1 MIRRGTQRGFT
12 LVEMMVVVAIV
23 AILSGLMLGLTSK
36 PYGATPRN
44 VSDQLVQ
51 TIQLAKMRAVSTRKF
66 HRVEVTGSAAT
77 SPAVPNSI
85 VLWQWSETGMARP
98 VEGICAAGVNCWQVV
113 QQLTLPRG
121 VTIVDGSLTVAI
133 AAGTVTVTPDTTTD
147 FLVDIKPDGS
157 STGGTIFITDNQ
169 DAHPWRVLVY
179 RATGSSYA
187 REGW

>member
-1 MIRRGTQRGFT
+1 MIRGHQRGFT

-23 AILSGLMLGLTSK
+23 AILAGLMIGLTSK
-36 PYGATPRN
+36 PYGANPRN

-51 TIQLAKMRAVSTRKF
+51 TLQLAKMRAVSTRKF
-66 HRVEVTGSAAT
+66 HRVEVTGSAAV

-85 VLWQWSETGMARP
+85 ILWQWTETGMTRP
-98 VEGICAAGVNCWQVV
+98 VDGICAAGVNCWQVV
-113 QQLTLPRG
+113 QQLTLPKG
-121 VTIVDGSLTVAI
+121 VSFVDGSLTVAI
-133 AAGTVTVTPDTTTD
+133 TAGSVTVTPDTATD

-157 STGGTIFITDNQ
+157 STGGTIFLADSQNK
-169 DAHPWRVLVY
+169 HPWRVLVY

>member
-1 MIRRGTQRGFT
+1 MTSRRQQGGFT

-23 AILSGLMLGLTSK
+23 AILAGLMIGITSK
-36 PYGATPRN
+36 PYGANPRN

-51 TIQLAKMRAVSTRKF
+51 TVQLAKMRAVSTRKF
-66 HRVEVTGSAAT
+66 HRVEVTGSAAA

-85 VLWQWSETGMARP
+85 VLWQWSETGMTKP
-98 VEGICAAGVNCWQVV
+98 VEGICAAGVNCWRVV
-113 QQLTLPRG
+113 QQLTLPKG
-121 VTIVDGSLTVAI
+121 VKIVYGSLTVAI
-133 AAGTVTVTPDTTTD
+133 TAGSVTVTPSPTTD

-157 STGGTIFITDNQ
+157 STGGTIFLADNQ
-169 DAHPWRVLVY
+169 SAHPWRVLVY